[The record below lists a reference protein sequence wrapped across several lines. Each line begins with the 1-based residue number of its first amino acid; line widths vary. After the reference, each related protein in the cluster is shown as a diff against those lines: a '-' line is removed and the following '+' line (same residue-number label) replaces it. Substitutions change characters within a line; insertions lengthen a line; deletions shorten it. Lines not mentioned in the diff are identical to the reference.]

1 MTKPGT
7 FFWAKTTQ
15 GKKRNNSIGKGA
27 QLSHIVWILRIWYHL
42 RHPWWV
48 TSAVPAFLWAGAWSW
63 QWGISAGMDVT
74 SSLYSHKITSVG
86 FRAMEHPHCLPS
98 CLWSF
103 HGLPNIQSK
112 RGGGEGRS
120 EKAKGEEKRREGKEI
135 LSLSPQIYRQ
145 PLDCSFCLPS
155 NMYFIFCTVK
165 LPSKLRILLLKML
178 HDFWLPQV

>member
-1 MTKPGT
+1 MDMTKPGT

-98 CLWSF
+98 CLWSS

-145 PLDCSFCLPS
+145 PLDCSF
-155 NMYFIFCTVK
+155 
-165 LPSKLRILLLKML
+165 
-178 HDFWLPQV
+178 